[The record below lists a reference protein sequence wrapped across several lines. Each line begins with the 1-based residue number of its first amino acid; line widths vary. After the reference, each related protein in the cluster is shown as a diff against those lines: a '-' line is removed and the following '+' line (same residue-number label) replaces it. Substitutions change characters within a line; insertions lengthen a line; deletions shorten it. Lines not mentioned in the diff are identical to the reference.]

1 MAGDAPG
8 QCGVARAKKRLDL
21 ARAWAERIRKRERG
35 DGGDEFADDLKAL
48 GLPPLER
55 PADEWATGLP
65 LAVLPGNR
73 RVWELWLALETQWRL
88 VAGMTGLTRTG
99 LDYPAADTVR
109 RALGIKRRDAG
120 TESHDQAA

>member
-1 MAGDAPG
+1 
-8 QCGVARAKKRLDL
+8 
-21 ARAWAERIRKRERG
+21 
-35 DGGDEFADDLKAL
+35 
-48 GLPPLER
+48 
-55 PADEWATGLP
+55 LP

-109 RALGIKRRDAG
+109 RALGIKRRDWRGVLADLQQM
-120 TESHDQAA
+120 EQWALAALNA